1 MKYAHV
7 EPEFNYQLAYYP
19 GANPNAVG
27 VFGFSFLEENKNT
40 LKDVPI
46 NGIPATYDTVSTGQ
60 YPGAR
65 PLYIYV
71 KKAHMQAVPGLQAYL
86 NIFASN
92 WGPGGVLAK
101 RGMVPAPDDVRK
113 ANAETVKSLTV
124 LDGADLK

>member
-1 MKYAHV
+1 ML
-7 EPEFNYQLAYYP
+7 EGEGRDRGPSLPFGLF
-19 GANPNAVG
+19 GARRELLLGGGANAVG

-101 RGMVPAPDDVRK
+101 RGMTSAQ
-113 ANAETVKSLTV
+113 NAAGSHP
-124 LDGADLK
+124 